1 MTPAVLEF
9 IQCAV
14 LIGVG
19 ATLVMDLWALFIK
32 RCFGAPSL
40 NFAMVGR
47 WLGHL
52 PRGRFRHENIARSA
66 PVRGEALLGWGAH
79 YAIGIV
85 FAAMLLAVVGVP
97 WTLRPTLAP
106 ALLFGVVSVAAPFFI
121 LQPGMGAGIAASK
134 TPRPNTARLRSLMAH
149 AIFGVG
155 LYVAA
160 WALTHFY
167 GG

>member
-1 MTPAVLEF
+1 M
-9 IQCAV
+9 
-14 LIGVG
+14 
-19 ATLVMDLWALFIK
+19 
-32 RCFGAPSL
+32 
-40 NFAMVGR
+40 
-47 WLGHL
+47 
-52 PRGRFRHENIARSA
+52 
-66 PVRGEALLGWGAH
+66 
-79 YAIGIV
+79 
-85 FAAMLLAVVGVP
+85 
-97 WTLRPTLAP
+97 
-106 ALLFGVVSVAAPFFI
+106 VSVAAPFFI